1 MQTNFDA
8 IKRGTVE
15 IIAEEDLKKKLDKG
29 RPLNIKF
36 GADPTAPDIH
46 LGHTVVLEKLKKFQE
61 LGHNVVFIIGDY
73 TARIGDPS
81 GKSEI
86 RKRMSEKEVRENAAT
101 YQEQVFRILDR
112 KKTKVV
118 YNSEWFDKMS
128 FSDLLE
134 LTSHSTIAQ
143 MLARADFKKRYTEGK
158 DISILEFM
166 YPLLQ
171 AYDSVKVNADIELGG
186 TDQKFNLLMGREFQV
201 DYGMEPQVV
210 ITMPL
215 LEGIDGIKKMSK
227 SYNNY
232 IGIGEP
238 PKDIFGKVMSVSDDL
253 MLRYYE
259 LLTDCDLEEV
269 KSMNPRDAKIGL
281 GKRIVKQFHGEEA
294 AEETW
299 GEFEKVFVKRGL
311 PEDMEVYSPGEPRMN
326 VVELMVKSGLA
337 LSRNEARR
345 IIRQGA
351 FKIDQKK
358 VTDDKLVLEL
368 DREYVLQSGKR
379 KFIRVKGA

>member
-1 MQTNFDA
+1 
-8 IKRGTVE
+8 
-15 IIAEEDLKKKLDKG
+15 
-29 RPLNIKF
+29 
-36 GADPTAPDIH
+36 
-46 LGHTVVLEKLKKFQE
+46 
-61 LGHNVVFIIGDY
+61 
-73 TARIGDPS
+73 
-81 GKSEI
+81 
-86 RKRMSEKEVRENAAT
+86 
-101 YQEQVFRILDR
+101 
-112 KKTKVV
+112 
-118 YNSEWFDKMS
+118 
-128 FSDLLE
+128 
-134 LTSHSTIAQ
+134 
-143 MLARADFKKRYTEGK
+143 
-158 DISILEFM
+158 
-166 YPLLQ
+166 
-171 AYDSVKVNADIELGG
+171 
-186 TDQKFNLLMGREFQV
+186 
-201 DYGMEPQVV
+201 MEPQVV

-232 IGIGEP
+232 IGINEV

-311 PEDMEVYSPGEPRMN
+311 PEDMEVYSPGESRMN

-337 LSRNEARR
+337 PSKNEARR
-345 IIRQGA
+345 IISQGA

-358 VTDDKLVLEL
+358 ITDDKLVL
-368 DREYVLQSGKR
+368 DMDTEYVLQSGKR
-379 KFIRVKGA
+379 KFIRVKKYIKVKGVL